1 MGGNGGQSFY
11 RRDELSVAKAIRS
24 EIGSVFSSGFLQGE
38 IAAALCACSF
48 FCRFVSLVTL
58 TDKVR

>member
-24 EIGSVFSSGFLQGE
+24 EIGSVFRSVFFRGE
-38 IAAALCACSF
+38 TAAALCTCSF
-48 FCRFVSLVTL
+48 FFRFVSLVTL